1 MDVGKA
7 AGLALAAAVF
17 SLAAPATA
25 QRVEPNMDSDRAA
38 AADAAAVQA
47 YVAARQQAD
56 ASAPEAPPVE
66 TVSEAVQRVTHWIQ
80 SSGDNNGLP
89 FIVIDKLGAEVF
101 VFDAQGQ
108 PLGKAPALLGISLGD
123 DSVPGVGEREL
134 RKIPVADRTTPA
146 GRFVAKFG
154 LGGGRHGGVLWVDY
168 ATAVSLHPVITSSPK
183 EHRMQRIKSPTPN
196 DNRITFGCIN
206 VPASFYTGIVRPI
219 FKDKAA
225 AVVYILPDTKPLNE
239 VFPAMVVQQAAL

>member
-7 AGLALAAAVF
+7 AGLVLAAAVF

-25 QRVEPNMDSDRAA
+25 QRVEPSTDSDRAA

-56 ASAPEAPPVE
+56 ASAPEATPVE
-66 TVSEAVQRVTHWIQ
+66 TVSGAVQQVTHWIEL
-80 SSGDNNGLP
+80 SGDNNGLP
-89 FIVIDKLGAEVF
+89 FIVVDKLGAEVF

-108 PLGKAPALLGISLGD
+108 PLGKAPALLGISLGN

-154 LGGGRHGGVLWVDY
+154 TRRWPPRVVGRLRNSRLAPPGHHFQSERAPD
-168 ATAVSLHPVITSSPK
+168 AADQITHP
-183 EHRMQRIKSPTPN
+183 
-196 DNRITFGCIN
+196 
-206 VPASFYTGIVRPI
+206 
-219 FKDKAA
+219 
-225 AVVYILPDTKPLNE
+225 
-239 VFPAMVVQQAAL
+239 

>member
-1 MDVGKA
+1 MV
-7 AGLALAAAVF
+7 V
-17 SLAAPATA
+17 
-25 QRVEPNMDSDRAA
+25 
-38 AADAAAVQA
+38 
-47 YVAARQQAD
+47 
-56 ASAPEAPPVE
+56 
-66 TVSEAVQRVTHWIQ
+66 
-80 SSGDNNGLP
+80 
-89 FIVIDKLGAEVF
+89 DKLGAEVF

-108 PLGKAPALLGISLGD
+108 PLGKAPALLGISRGD

-134 RKIPVADRTTPA
+134 RKISVADRTTPA

-154 LGGGRHGGVLWVDY
+154 LGGGRRVLWVDY

-183 EHRMQRIKSPTPN
+183 EHRMQRIKSPTPD

-206 VPASFYTGIVRPI
+206 VPASFYTGIVRPL

>member
-7 AGLALAAAVF
+7 AGLVLAAAVF

-25 QRVEPNMDSDRAA
+25 QRVEPSTDSDRAA

-56 ASAPEAPPVE
+56 ASAPEATPVE
-66 TVSEAVQRVTHWIQ
+66 TVSGAVQQVTHWIE

-89 FIVIDKLGAEVF
+89 FIVVDKLGAEVF

-154 LGGGRHGGVLWVDY
+154 LGGGRRVLWVDY

-183 EHRMQRIKSPTPN
+183 EHRMQRIKSPTPD

-206 VPASFYTGIVRPI
+206 VPASFYTGIVRPL